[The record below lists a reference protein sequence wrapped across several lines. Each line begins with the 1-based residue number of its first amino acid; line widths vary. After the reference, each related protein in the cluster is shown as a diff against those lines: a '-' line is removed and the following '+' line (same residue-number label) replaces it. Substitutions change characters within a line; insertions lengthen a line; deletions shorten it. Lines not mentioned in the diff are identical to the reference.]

1 MNFKS
6 LFTSAFVYCTVITA
20 SAQALY
26 IPSGETVF
34 ISSGTTFY
42 SESGATTIN
51 SGGTLT
57 VNGTYQSKGTFTNSG
72 TLNATT
78 GTLVFSGTSQQVS
91 INTTVKNITVNG
103 NSTVSF
109 QAPVTIQGGSTFGV
123 LTVESG
129 SVLTTNGN
137 LTLQSNATGSAIV
150 AAGSLVNSNPYI
162 SGNVIVERHIPAR
175 RAFRILSPAV
185 TTSTAIYNHWQ
196 ESGSSNSGYGT
207 HITGAGGSNN
217 GFDQTLT
224 NNASMFTFNANG
236 GNGSWQA
243 VTNTNSN
250 KLTAGSPVRLLVRG
264 DRTIDLTNVNNNP
277 TPTATVLRATG
288 TLAQGT
294 QTYSSLASTSGDF
307 NLVGNPFQSPVDM
320 SIVMTNS
327 SNINSNYYYVWDP
340 KLSTR
345 GAYVTIDLS
354 SGGTNSV
361 GSNQNKYLQP
371 GQACFVT
378 ANGNGSASVV
388 FTESSKATNQTNV
401 FRLLPPQSLITIKLY
416 QRDSLQVGSTPCD
429 ALVLKFDPSMNSALD
444 LNDAIK
450 PINQDEN
457 VSLFLENKF
466 LSINCSALPEY
477 NDTMDLRISQIRDT
491 KYTFDI
497 EAIGNPG
504 RKAYLLDRYTQKTT
518 EIIADNRSQIE
529 IDFDKNI
536 AESIANQRF
545 AVVFGDATSGVNA
558 VTKLKAKISPNPA
571 TQSEVR
577 ISLPNKVAIRNLE
590 ILDAKGSIV
599 FSSNHTQG
607 EVNISHLTPGIY
619 MVNVT
624 GVNGHLY
631 TEKMIY
637 QGN

>member
-1 MNFKS
+1 MNLKS
-6 LFTSAFVYCTVITA
+6 LFTLTFVFCAVVA
-20 SAQALY
+20 VSGQAIY

-72 TLNATT
+72 TLNATS
-78 GTLVFSGTSQQVS
+78 GNLVFSGTSQQVS
-91 INTTVKNITVNG
+91 INTTVNNITING
-103 NSTVSF
+103 NATVSL
-109 QAPVTIQGGSTFGV
+109 QAPVTIQGGATFGT

-129 SVLTTNGN
+129 SILTTNGN
-137 LTLQSNATGSAIV
+137 LTLQSNSGGSAIV

-175 RAFRILSPAV
+175 RAFRILSPSV
-185 TTSTAIYNHWQ
+185 TTSTSIYNHWQ
-196 ESGSSNSGYGT
+196 EAGSSNAGYGT
-207 HITGAGGSNN
+207 HITGTGGSSN
-217 GFDQTLT
+217 GFDPTLT
-224 NNASMFTFNANG
+224 NNASMFTFNADG
-236 GNGSWQA
+236 GNGTWQA

-250 KLTAGSPVRLLVRG
+250 KLTAGSPVRILVRG
-264 DRTIDLTNVNNNP
+264 DRTIDLTNVTNNP
-277 TPTATVLRATG
+277 TPTSTVLRATG

-294 QTYSSLASTSGDF
+294 QTYSSLASSSGDF
-307 NLVGNPFQSPVDM
+307 NLIGNPFQSPVDM
-320 SIVMTNS
+320 STVMTNS
-327 SNINSNYYYVWDP
+327 SNINTNYYYVWDP

-388 FTESSKATNQTNV
+388 FSESSKATNQTNV

-416 QRDSLQVGSTPCD
+416 QRDSFSSGSTPCD

-444 LNDAIK
+444 VNDAIK

-457 VSLFLENKF
+457 LSLFVEDKF
-466 LSINCSALPEY
+466 VSINCAALPEMS
-477 NDTMDLRISQIRDT
+477 DTMDLRISQIRDT

-497 EAIGNPG
+497 EAIGSPG
-504 RKAYLLDRYTQKTT
+504 RKAYLLDRYIQKLT
-518 EIIADNRSQIE
+518 EISIDSRTQIE
-529 IDFDKNI
+529 VDFDKNI
-536 AESIANQRF
+536 TESISNQRF
-545 AVVFGDATSGVNA
+545 AVVFGDATSGISSLV
-558 VTKLKAKISPNPA
+558 KLKAKITPNPV
-571 TQSEVR
+571 TQSDVR
-577 ISLPNKVAIRNLE
+577 ISLPNKMGIRSLE
-590 ILDAKGSIV
+590 ILDAKGSVV
-599 FSSNHTQG
+599 FRTHRTNGDINVSNLPT
-607 EVNISHLTPGIY
+607 GIY
-619 MVNVT
+619 MVNVV
-624 GVNGHLY
+624 GENGQLY
-631 TEKMIY
+631 NEKMIY

>member
-6 LFTSAFVYCTVITA
+6 LFTSAFVFCTVITA

-91 INTTVKNITVNG
+91 INTTVKNITING

-185 TTSTAIYNHWQ
+185 TTSSSIYDNWQ
-196 ESGSSNSGYGT
+196 ASGSTKGSTGT
-207 HITGAGGSNN
+207 HITGTGGASN
-217 GFDQTLT
+217 GFDATLT
-224 NNASMFTFNANG
+224 NNPSLFRFNANG
-236 GNGSWQA
+236 GNGTWQA

-250 KLTAGSPVRLLVRG
+250 TLTAGSPLRILIRG
-264 DRTIDLTNVNNNP
+264 DRTIDLTDVNNNP
-277 TPTATVLRATG
+277 TPTATVLRANG

-327 SNINSNYYYVWDP
+327 SNINTNYYYVWDP
-340 KLSTR
+340 QLSTR

-429 ALVLKFDPSMNSALD
+429 AMVLKFDPSMNSALD

-529 IDFDKNI
+529 VDFDKNI

-545 AVVFGDATSGVNA
+545 AVVFGDETSGVNA
-558 VTKLKAKISPNPA
+558 VTKLKAKIYPNPA